1 MITCLVLVVLF
12 VLIAAIVAV
21 LTGLVAISPIILGLF
36 CLPIVDY
43 LVIKM
48 IFKKKKKGDKEG
60 R

>member
-12 VLIAAIVAV
+12 VLIAAMAAV

-48 IFKKKKKGDKEG
+48 IFKKKKE
-60 R
+60 RR